1 MASTFTQ
8 AECADLFLDAVAE
21 IVAEQARQPGLSAS
35 QRCANVASGILL
47 LIDQGDG
54 ASGMPGWILAPDA
67 VPETMA
73 YQLSLGEDAWPT
85 GALAYGVN
93 VAGGL
98 SDQFVEGVE

>member
-1 MASTFTQ
+1 MATTYTQ
-8 AECADLFLDAVAE
+8 QQCTDLFLDVVAE

-73 YQLSLGEDAWPT
+73 YQLSLGEDTWPT
-85 GALAYGVN
+85 GALAYGEN
-93 VAGGL
+93 ISGGL
-98 SDQFVEGVE
+98 SDQFIEGVE